1 MKLDWPGALV
11 LLQSSKFLGTGITS
25 MCHHGQLLMMT
36 WMANSAESLS
46 QNALGIFL
54 TKHAESHSQ
63 YEFGD
68 GKKNG
73 VHLFHGRLRGVE
85 ERCVL

>member
-1 MKLDWPGALV
+1 MELYWPGALV
-11 LLQSSKFLGTGITS
+11 LLQSPEFLGTGITS
-25 MCHHGQLLMMT
+25 MCHHGQLLMMI
-36 WMANSAESLS
+36 WMANPAESIS
-46 QNALGIFL
+46 QNALRKFL

-68 GKKNG
+68 GKKNR
-73 VHLFHGRLRGVE
+73 VHLFHLRLRAVE